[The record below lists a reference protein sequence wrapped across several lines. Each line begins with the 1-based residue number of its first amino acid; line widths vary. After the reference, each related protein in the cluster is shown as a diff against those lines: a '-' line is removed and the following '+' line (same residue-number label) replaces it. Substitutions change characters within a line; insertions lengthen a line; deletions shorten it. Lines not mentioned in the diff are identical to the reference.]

1 MRYNYRSVSTQN
13 LNEGAAGMSFNSDAE
28 SVESIAGTTTEA
40 AQTRNPQKV
49 TGKKLNGM
57 YGRHRPTP
65 TPTEYPRDH
74 NGNVPVT
81 LPKLHFMRDF
91 S

>member
-1 MRYNYRSVSTQN
+1 MRYNFRSATSQN

-28 SVESIAGTTTEA
+28 SVESIAGTKNEV
-40 AQTRNPQKV
+40 AQPRNGRQL
-49 TGKKLNGM
+49 KKLNGM

-65 TPTEYPRDH
+65 APTEYPRDH

-81 LPKLHFMRDF
+81 LPKLHFMRELT
-91 S
+91 